1 MADNLKVAGL
11 RLVIDGAAKF
21 NSTIGQINSEL
32 KISSAEFAKLQAQ
45 FGNNSKAVELLAGKQ
60 KLLQDKLRA
69 SKDIGAQYNRILE
82 DTVEKYGEY
91 SPEADKVRVKIAEN
105 EAEQAKL
112 EKQLEATTRQLKIQ
126 SSEWTQFGQKCQDAG
141 KKMQDI
147 GDKIAKVGKSLS
159 TKVTAPIVAFGTAAG
174 KAAIDFETA
183 FAGVAKT
190 VDATDEELAQISD
203 EIRQM
208 AKDIPATTTEIAGV
222 AEAAGQLGIA
232 TEDVMSFTRVMIDL
246 GNSTNMSADEAAV
259 ALAKFV
265 NITGMA
271 SEDYSRLG
279 SSIVALGNNF
289 STTENDIVAM
299 STRLAAAGTLSGLT
313 ETEILALSAAM
324 SSVGIEAQAGG
335 TAMAQTMNTIE
346 TAVATGSDKVQE
358 FARIAGMST
367 DEFAKAWE
375 DRPIEALTAFITGL
389 GKLDEQGESA
399 TMVLD
404 ELGLS
409 GVRQSNMLKSLAL
422 ASDILTDAVKMS
434 SDAWE
439 ENTALSNEASKRYE
453 TMASKIQVM
462 KNTVKDVG
470 ITIGNILLPYV
481 EKLVNGIKNLT
492 ERFANLDE
500 KQQANILKF
509 AAIAA
514 AAGPV
519 LTILGKLTSGI
530 GSAISLVGKAA
541 SAIGA
546 LSGAASGFG
555 AVMTALGGPVG
566 IAVAALGA
574 LAIAVIACDDAY
586 GSLDRT
592 LNEAEK
598 SWGKVSKAKEDA
610 LSKGEQ
616 EITDIQTLKLE
627 LDSIVDANGR
637 VKEGY
642 EERAAYIAGELSKA
656 TGLEVSLVDGVIQS
670 YGDLGAAIDDYVEK
684 RRAEI
689 ALEAGAE
696 AYKAA
701 LQGRK
706 DLEQAYVDSYNNML
720 RAQENYNNASEGR
733 DKATAGVL
741 LQQAIDLYQGLEEQY
756 NSYGEEIKSYEADL
770 AAFRNGEYE
779 KVSAGLSGLLV
790 SMEQFTAMSR
800 EEQEQQLRDTQ
811 AALDEKTRL
820 YQLTGDEQTKVQADA
835 LALQAQQEASYLST
849 RNSDRRSSDSEL
861 EGQQSSS
868 NSRMESENRR
878 ANSEMTSQDK
888 AGNAE
893 REGEQLRSF
902 AKIEADQKTYNAK
915 YVGAIRDTRP
925 AALSA
930 TQEVTGAVSGEL
942 SSVEGKS
949 YNWGSNAVGSFIQ
962 GLRARIGGVASAAS
976 EIAQTVADYIG
987 HNSPAKKGPGR
998 FITKWGGN
1006 AIKAWIEGM
1015 MSMQPELAKI
1025 AAELAETAVGGLNKE
1040 ASKLLTKTSEQVS
1053 ATAHSISDEFNA
1065 VLSSTSEALSYAA
1078 EKDYSA
1084 MMLEAKSLE
1093 EFLELAAQRNAKI
1106 MGENIDL
1113 VEQGYRDNAQLLSD
1127 WADATGQTVEELE
1140 KQLAASMTDLKD
1152 AVEEEVDQM
1161 VAAFGDMAGAFA
1173 DLLNTIGISGDV
1185 AVDYDPEVD
1194 YSALMDEAKDT
1205 EEFLELA
1212 AKRNAKIMGENI
1224 NLVEKGWRDNSSIM
1238 NTWLSKTTQDIGT
1251 IRSVLTD
1258 ALEDVS
1264 KYTSDSANKIVD
1276 TASRKMV
1283 ELKDN
1288 TDQMKKDMTASLS
1301 SMPNDFYTAG
1311 MDTINGLIKGL
1322 QNRTSALY
1330 ETIRSI
1336 AAQTVAAM
1344 KAELEISS
1352 PSRVFARLGGYV
1364 DEGFAQ
1370 GMKTMADK
1378 PKYAAVEMAR
1388 GVVDGVLAMQSSL
1401 RAVGLRPVA
1410 TNGLGATADNRSYSF
1425 GGVTVQN
1432 LTVRSDADIKAI
1444 ARELYRLQVSNARGK
1459 GVVA

>member
-91 SPEADKVRVKIAEN
+91 SPEADKVRAKIAEN
-105 EAEQAKL
+105 EAEQARL
-112 EKQLEATTRQLKIQ
+112 EKQLEATTRQLTIQ
-126 SSEWTQFGQKCQDAG
+126 SSEWTKFGQKCQDAG

-147 GDKIAKVGKSLS
+147 GDKISSVGKSLT
-159 TKVTAPIVAFGTAAG
+159 TKVTAPIVGFGTLAG
-174 KAAIDFETA
+174 KAAIDFESA

-190 VDATDEELAQISD
+190 VDATDEELAQLSD

-208 AKDIPATTTEIAGV
+208 SKEIPATTTEIAAV

-246 GNSTNMSADEAAV
+246 GNSTNLSAEEAASS
-259 ALAKFV
+259 LAKFA

-271 SEDYSRLG
+271 ASDYDKLG
-279 SSIVALGNNF
+279 SAIVALGNNF
-289 STTENDIVAM
+289 ATTESDIVAM
-299 STRLAAAGTLSGLT
+299 STRLASAGTVAGMS
-313 ETEILALSAAM
+313 ETDILALATAM
-324 SSVGIEAQAGG
+324 SSVGIEAEAGG
-335 TAMAQTMNTIE
+335 TAMAQTMNAIE
-346 TAVATGSDKVQE
+346 TAVASGSDKVQE

-375 DRPIEALTAFITGL
+375 DRPIEALTSFITGL

-399 TMVLD
+399 TLVLD

-409 GVRQSNMLKSLAL
+409 GIRQSNMLKAL
-422 ASDILTDAVKMS
+422 SSASGLLTDAVKMS
-434 SDAWE
+434 SDAWK

-574 LAIAVIACDDAY
+574 LAIAVIACDDSY
-586 GSLDRT
+586 SSLDRT

-610 LSKGEQ
+610 FSKGEQ

-637 VKEGY
+637 VKDGY

-656 TGLEVSLVDGVIQS
+656 TGLEISLVDGVIQS

-701 LQGRK
+701 IQGRK

-720 RAQENYNNASEGR
+720 RAQEDYNNASAGR
-733 DKATAGVL
+733 DQAEAAQRLANATQL
-741 LQQAIDLYQGLEEQY
+741 YEDLEAQY

-800 EEQEQQLRDTQ
+800 EEQEQQLADTQ
-811 AALDEKTRL
+811 AALEEKTRL

-868 NSRMESENRR
+868 NSRMENENRR

-893 REGEQLRSF
+893 REGEQQRF
-902 AKIEADQKTYNAK
+902 NKKTEGDETTHLNTM
-915 YVGAIRDTRP
+915 VTNISNQRGP
-925 AALSA
+925 ALSA

-942 SSVEGKS
+942 SAIEGKAS
-949 YNWGSNAVGSFIQ
+949 GWGANAISGFVAGIRSM
-962 GLRARIGGVASAAS
+962 IGQVQQAAA
-976 EIAQTVADYIG
+976 ETAGALELYIG

-998 FITKWGGN
+998 FIVKWGAN
-1006 AIKAWIEGM
+1006 AVKGWIQGLE
-1015 MSMQPELAKI
+1015 SMRPKLEE
-1025 AAELAETAVGGLNKE
+1025 AAAALSSTALGGLN
-1040 ASKLLTKTSEQVS
+1040 SNV
-1053 ATAHSISDEFNA
+1053 
-1065 VLSSTSEALSYAA
+1065 
-1078 EKDYSA
+1078 
-1084 MMLEAKSLE
+1084 
-1093 EFLELAAQRNAKI
+1093 
-1106 MGENIDL
+1106 
-1113 VEQGYRDNAQLLSD
+1113 
-1127 WADATGQTVEELE
+1127 
-1140 KQLAASMTDLKD
+1140 
-1152 AVEEEVDQM
+1152 
-1161 VAAFGDMAGAFA
+1161 
-1173 DLLNTIGISGDV
+1173 NT
-1185 AVDYDPEVD
+1185 
-1194 YSALMDEAKDT
+1194 
-1205 EEFLELA
+1205 
-1212 AKRNAKIMGENI
+1212 
-1224 NLVEKGWRDNSSIM
+1224 
-1238 NTWLSKTTQDIGT
+1238 
-1251 IRSVLTD
+1251 
-1258 ALEDVS
+1258 
-1264 KYTSDSANKIVD
+1264 
-1276 TASRKMV
+1276 
-1283 ELKDN
+1283 
-1288 TDQMKKDMTASLS
+1288 
-1301 SMPNDFYTAG
+1301 
-1311 MDTINGLIKGL
+1311 
-1322 QNRTSALY
+1322 
-1330 ETIRSI
+1330 
-1336 AAQTVAAM
+1336 
-1344 KAELEISS
+1344 
-1352 PSRVFARLGGYV
+1352 
-1364 DEGFAQ
+1364 
-1370 GMKTMADK
+1370 
-1378 PKYAAVEMAR
+1378 
-1388 GVVDGVLAMQSSL
+1388 
-1401 RAVGLRPVA
+1401 
-1410 TNGLGATADNRSYSF
+1410 DNRSYSF

-1459 GVVA
+1459 GVVV